1 MKKLINNSA
10 ISEAFGYSRSY
21 YRGDNL
27 PELQQ
32 FIQPLIEA
40 ATEFEMIAFCHR
52 VHPQIWKP
60 RKTSTGF
67 IVMEFVQFEG
77 KAVALNVTEHDGVT
91 MLDFDIDGVNHTK
104 YYMRYLLG
112 MQIISGLTKSDRD
125 KLAHEITMLD
135 ILPEIRQKFDE
146 GATMELWK
154 SPGKLH
160 LQVIRNGKNCE
171 CLLGGYIVRNNPDF
185 AKLVVINNYKQ
196 FLNLLK

>member
-10 ISEAFGYSRSY
+10 ISESFGYSRSY

-40 ATEFEMIAFCHR
+40 ANEFEMIAFCHR
-52 VHPQIWKP
+52 VHSQIWKP

-77 KAVALNVTEHDGVT
+77 KAVALNVTEYNGAI
-91 MLDFDIDGVNHTK
+91 MLDFDIDGKNQSK
-104 YYMRYLLG
+104 YYLKYLLG
-112 MQIISGLTKSDRD
+112 MQIISGLQKSDRD

-135 ILPEIRQKFDE
+135 ILPEIRQKFNE

-154 SPGKLH
+154 SPYDLH

-171 CLLGGYIVRNNPDF
+171 CLLGGYIVRSNPDF
-185 AKLVVINNYKQ
+185 AKLVTISNYKQ